1 MSKFGKGDKVININ
15 TKEKGFVIEV
25 YPMRRGRQLYKVKYD
40 DRENDE
46 NSIYLMPDVDLTDPF
61 ERIRQNIYGHYT
73 EYLKGNTSFKIQSS
87 NNSTISSLK
96 ASRTLFR
103 AYQFKPLLK
112 YLNSDSKRL
121 LIADEVGL
129 GKTIEAGHIMLELK
143 ARGEFHNALVICP
156 MSLRAK
162 WTTEL
167 NEKFGLEFMD
177 IDKKVLIIAERFS
190 LSDWILISDD
200 LTPQFIRRVVYSSHQ
215 FSVVFKDGPL
225 SELREALSAVN
236 RHTRY
241 LSQRALE
248 TIITQQQQEEEIP
261 SILTQ
266 TETEIVKA
274 IALGKTTKEIAA
286 ERFSSIHTVTTHRK
300 NIFRKL
306 GINTAHE
313 AVKYALR
320 AGLIDPSEF
329 YI

>member
-1 MSKFGKGDKVININ
+1 
-15 TKEKGFVIEV
+15 
-25 YPMRRGRQLYKVKYD
+25 MRNYIIADNQELTRFALESLLQK
-40 DRENDE
+40 DE
-46 NSIYLMPDVDLTDPF
+46 
-61 ERIRQNIYGHYT
+61 
-73 EYLKGNTSFKIQSS
+73 GNTVYRASD
-87 NNSTISSLK
+87 K
-96 ASRTLFR
+96 AGLVELLREHESAVVLLDYTLFDF
-103 AYQFKPLLK
+103 Q
-112 YLNSDSKRL
+112 
-121 LIADEVGL
+121 DEDQL
-129 GKTIEAGHIMLELK
+129 
-143 ARGEFHNALVICP
+143 
-156 MSLRAK
+156 
-162 WTTEL
+162 
-167 NEKFGLEFMD
+167 
-177 IDKKVLIIAERFS
+177 LIIAERFG

-225 SELREALSAVN
+225 GEIREALNAVS
-236 RHTRY
+236 RHARY

-248 TIITQQQQEEEIP
+248 TIITQQQQEDEAP
-261 SILTQ
+261 SILTT
-266 TETEIVKA
+266 TEMEIVKA

>member
-1 MSKFGKGDKVININ
+1 
-15 TKEKGFVIEV
+15 
-25 YPMRRGRQLYKVKYD
+25 MRNYIIADNQ
-40 DRENDE
+40 
-46 NSIYLMPDVDLTDPF
+46 DLTRYALESLLQKDEENNVYRAF
-61 ERIRQNIYGHYT
+61 DRAGLVT
-73 EYLKGNTSFKIQSS
+73 LLKEHESAVV
-87 NNSTISSLK
+87 LLDY
-96 ASRTLFR
+96 TLFD
-103 AYQFKPLLK
+103 F
-112 YLNSDSKRL
+112 
-121 LIADEVGL
+121 ADEDQL
-129 GKTIEAGHIMLELK
+129 
-143 ARGEFHNALVICP
+143 
-156 MSLRAK
+156 
-162 WTTEL
+162 
-167 NEKFGLEFMD
+167 
-177 IDKKVLIIAERFS
+177 LIIAERFS
-190 LSDWILISDD
+190 LSDWILISDE

-225 SELREALSAVN
+225 SEVREALNAVS

-248 TIITQQQQEEEIP
+248 IVITQQQEDDKSEN
-261 SILTQ
+261 ILTQ

-274 IALGKTTKEIAA
+274 IAQGKTTKEIAA